1 MATRKIKDARDNST
15 NELIYFKGHA
25 NATYMSNGATVE
37 DAINNLS
44 VRGVDVS
51 DVDLTNY
58 YTKNEIDGMGFLREQ
73 DIEGLQEEIND
84 LDAIRSGAAKG
95 ATALQSIPSDYVTEN
110 ELESKGYLTQHQS
123 LSEYAKLT
131 DVEAMINEVIITAL
145 NTEV

>member
-25 NATYMSNGATVE
+25 GATFMSNGATVE

-44 VRGVDVS
+44 VRTTEDY
-51 DVDLTNY
+51 DVDLSNY
-58 YTKNEIDGMGFLREQ
+58 YTKNEIDSIGFLRAQ
-73 DIEGLQEEIND
+73 DIEGLQEEITD
-84 LDAIRSGAAKG
+84 LETIRSGAAKG
-95 ATALQSIPSDYVTEN
+95 ATALQSIPSEYVTES
-110 ELESKGYLTQHQS
+110 ELENKGYLTQHQS

-131 DVEAMINEVIITAL
+131 DVEAMINEVIITTL